1 MTVISDAIGAIKD
14 ALKLSDE
21 VKRAGAT
28 LGELSREVREHDRRI
43 TRLEAQWETA
53 IAFTR
58 PTTTAK
64 PQQPRLNKAKPVKGE
79 RR

>member
-1 MTVISDAIGAIKD
+1 MTAISDAIAAIKE

-21 VKRAGAT
+21 VRRAGAT

-58 PTTTAK
+58 PA
-64 PQQPRLNKAKPVKGE
+64 PQPQRPRLPTTKPAKGKSKE
-79 RR
+79 